1 MVVADLN
8 EDNRWNEVVNG
19 FYCDVNGVEDAK
31 VVAVHLLQTICRVV
45 CGVTAKQKDLNGVV
59 IKNSKV
65 LYNLIENVIWNGM
78 NFVEQNSTDNSAEM
92 NMIYVIFGV
101 NAGKVLAFVINNIT
115 VKKQT
120 SKDFH
125 A

>member
-8 EDNRWNEVVNG
+8 EDNRWNEVVNS
-19 FYCDVNGVEDAK
+19 FYLDINGVEDAK

-45 CGVTAKQKDLNGVV
+45 CGETVKQKDLNGVV

-65 LYNLIENVIWNGM
+65 LYNLIENVIWNDV
-78 NFVEQNSTDNSAEM
+78 NFVEQNSSDNSVEM
-92 NMIYVIFGV
+92 NTIYVIFGV
-101 NAGKVLAFVINNIT
+101 NVGKVLASAINDIT